1 MGPVRG
7 CDVLYKLSGA
17 PEEFI
22 HGPLS
27 EDIQVRLERE
37 KLSVRKHIFIIN
49 RFIFFSYFTL
59 TGLMDIFL
67 NNL

>member
-1 MGPVRG
+1 MWFTWILRMSA
-7 CDVLYKLSGA
+7 CQIS
-17 PEEFI
+17 EEFI